1 MYFKCEKLTM
11 GHLKMDQPFELSTAA
26 CKLCF
31 VHPLSSSSSS
41 FPPPPPLS
49 LRPYIKRD
57 HEDSIISETIYWQ
70 LIRKRCR
77 WKLFLV
83 TANWWSCE
91 LFEFWSRFVI
101 TVLVF
106 NTHLSWKL
114 LKKKENTYEKKTL
127 FEPIG
132 WRFCNISNNHGRGN

>member
-41 FPPPPPLS
+41 SSPPPPFS
-49 LRPYIKRD
+49 LRPYRKRD

-70 LIRKRCR
+70 LIRQRCR

-114 LKKKENTYEKKTL
+114 LKKKRKYKWKKNVIRTYWMKVL
-127 FEPIG
+127 
-132 WRFCNISNNHGRGN
+132 